1 MKEPEIIYKYKDF
14 KKCYSKKILFEN
26 ELFLSSPKTF
36 NDPFDCRIPPDLNL
50 LNTEERRSQYV
61 NRLLSYHE
69 GSLKNNYDKASD
81 HFNKLMVDSPETF
94 QKIVSQISIDTQNK
108 ILGILC
114 LTNKWNDI
122 LMWSHYGQNH
132 QGICY
137 GFDFKALKESIYFNY
152 SDYVKYTNEYPL
164 IDPLNAIYEE
174 AYQYQTQY
182 KAKSWAYEEEYRF
195 VKIYD
200 EDVDEFSEKR
210 RFKIS
215 DSFFKEI
222 IIGVEFPEN
231 EIQKVIDIAEKKKIA
246 LFRAKRVDW
255 KYELER
261 ERIV

>member
-50 LNTEERRSQYV
+50 LNTEERRTQYV

-69 GSLKNNYDKASD
+69 SSLKNNYDKASD
-81 HFNKLMVDSPETF
+81 HFNKLMVDSPETL
-94 QKIVSQISIDTQNK
+94 QKVVSQISIDTQNK

-114 LTNKWNDI
+114 LTNKWNNV

-137 GFDFKALKESIYFNY
+137 GFDFKALIESKNFKYGGYINY
-152 SDYVKYTNEYPL
+152 IKQYPL
-164 IDPLNAIYEE
+164 IDPLNAISKE
-174 AYQYQTQY
+174 ACAIQTHC
-182 KAKSWAYEEEYRF
+182 KAKTWEYEEEYRL

-222 IIGVEFPEN
+222 IIGVEFPDN

-255 KYELER
+255 KFELER